1 MQERLKQYEKILER
15 VLIKFGIDIIDEEN
29 ALEVIEAIKE
39 NRLSISMINV
49 YPEILSVKSSK
60 VHNII
65 NEFEKVGL
73 PLSILEKSPIVIEK
87 TNAAR
92 ISKMQGVLEEYKF
105 TNKLVEKYPEILA
118 IGKDSNVKEI
128 IDIFEENGI
137 DKKYFYGAGDVLA
150 YGYGK
155 DIKSIIPM
163 LDKYGFLKNVLKKCP
178 KVFYS
183 NPSEVIEEIIKLY
196 KDPKVGLGL
205 SLLRNNVEIL
215 AETTKVRIQA
225 IINMLNRN
233 GITEKVLVKEPSIV
247 YKNDTKVLETYIMEL
262 KSRRIDKNLILSIA
276 EVLTYS
282 DLEFTRLLNK
292 MDYILAYYMYFGSIL
307 ETNPKLALDSNIK
320 DIREFIEYIEK
331 GKIDKNIFKINPN
344 AILNSSDNILK
355 IINNLKEIKN
365 DMYFVRHPKILELKE
380 PDNILKVYK
389 VITENNI
396 EETVLEDEDLFIY
409 SDLNKLNSII
419 NRLDV
424 NVKNS
429 KDIENVKEIKVDIE
443 EVKEITDEEMI
454 EDDQIENI
462 SEGEMEN
469 MEEIKDY
476 LIEKNIIVD
485 EEDIPSVIY
494 SKGKLENIKEIVKYL
509 EELGLINELKNAM
522 SLLIRPSSNIKENVD
537 IFAENQMSDML
548 ITNISLLSLSSQ
560 TLGRRIRYLKSQN
573 LNITPQI
580 LKLSNGKF
588 EEEFGVEEENILS
601 LLEDQYLA
609 QELIDSVYS
618 EYLNSEESELTEKE
632 EVVFNEI
639 YEEIQELGVLENNIE
654 YVKAGYSFSNEK
666 IKKNLNK
673 IISNISK
680 IQDISNIEDGDKVY
694 IRALSVIGNKILTEE
709 EATEVC
715 LSIIK
720 NIKESESNPKYIKP
734 AISLEIKEEIKDKEK
749 VEDLEVENTEEQKEQ
764 ENSKEELEKNLDIE
778 LKEKDE
784 AVETIET
791 DSELNGND
799 TELDLKEELVK
810 ENSEDK
816 EEIDQIEEDLELEA
830 EVEDENEEDLE
841 NSEEVLNEET
851 IFELDQRTDIID
863 RESINRLINSTKSI
877 KDLAIAKKHEEK
889 DIEEM
894 EENLLN
900 NENEIEEEKEVEI
913 SDEDLKDLGID
924 DEEIARLE
932 EEIRELELKNKDLS
946 NIYGLEKEEMLS
958 DDEENSINNEL
969 EKNDQKENNNDTA
982 ENVSLNTNN
991 LLNNEPKE
999 EVGKIVIDKTV
1010 LNEYNEAIAK
1020 ENTILN
1026 SENSGLANKEVHYVE
1041 KKILNDNEIR
1051 EMKEKLELMSKTFK
1065 NFSKELDEREF
1076 EEEARK
1082 AREEKDKISKI
1093 LQRRQ
1098 EKELLE
1104 LRKKT
1109 EMLEEKRRLEEEARR
1124 VREEK
1129 ARISEMLQKKQEKE
1143 LLELKKKNELLE
1155 EKRRLESERAK
1166 LEEERKKVEENKR
1179 KIEENKRK
1187 AEEEKAIQE
1196 KIRIEAE
1203 RIANEKLAKIKKEQE
1218 IENKI
1223 KEEAQKLIDEELK
1236 KKEAERKAKEEAEKI
1251 AKAKEEEKRRLEE
1264 EARRVR
1270 EEEAKKLEELNKAK
1284 LNESINLT
1292 VTPSNSN
1299 VSNNINN
1306 INNRNSTITKI
1317 AMTPIDDLE
1326 EYEEIEDNIDSYYL
1340 NANNH
1345 QSYNKPK
1352 MDLSNM
1358 HQNIQNFNANQV
1370 QTKQMIQAEFARN
1383 DVMREARNNQG
1394 YDMQNQM
1401 GFGYEN
1407 SEKMYNPNNMSN
1419 SNFNSNIGTDEFNRT
1434 IDAYYNPNQKAFF
1447 SIEDYG
1453 YILNEVDEQELKRMQ
1468 VEMNEIYKREKNNN
1482 YYE

>member
-307 ETNPKLALDSNIK
+307 ETNPKLALDSDIK

-389 VITENNI
+389 AITENNI

-419 NRLDV
+419 NKLDV
-424 NVKNS
+424 NVKNFE
-429 KDIENVKEIKVDIE
+429 DIKGVEEIKTDIE
-443 EVKEITDEEMI
+443 EEKEKTYEEMI

-632 EVVFNEI
+632 EAVFNEI
-639 YEEIQELGVLENNIE
+639 YKEIQELGVLENNIE

-694 IRALSVIGNKILTEE
+694 IKALSVIGNKILTEE

-734 AISLEIKEEIKDKEK
+734 AISLEIKEEDK
-749 VEDLEVENTEEQKEQ
+749 VEDLDVENTEEQQ
-764 ENSKEELEKNLDIE
+764 EK
-778 LKEKDE
+778 
-784 AVETIET
+784 V
-791 DSELNGND
+791 DS
-799 TELDLKEELVK
+799 KEELVK

-816 EEIDQIEEDLELEA
+816 EEIDKIEEELELEV
-830 EVEDENEEDLE
+830 EVEDENEEDFE
-841 NSEEVLNEET
+841 NSEEVLNKET
-851 IFELDQRTDIID
+851 IFKLDQRTDIID
-863 RESINRLINSTKSI
+863 RESINRLINSTESI
-877 KDLAIAKKHEEK
+877 KDLAISKNHEEK
-889 DIEEM
+889 DV
-894 EENLLN
+894 
-900 NENEIEEEKEVEI
+900 EEKEENVLNKENEVEMEGEI

-932 EEIRELELKNKDLS
+932 KEIRELELKNKDLS

-958 DDEENSINNEL
+958 DVEENSINNKL

-991 LLNNEPKE
+991 IVNNEPNE

-1020 ENTILN
+1020 ENPILN
-1026 SENSGLANKEVHYVE
+1026 SENSGLANKDVHYVE

-1179 KIEENKRK
+1179 K

-1236 KKEAERKAKEEAEKI
+1236 KKEAERI
-1251 AKAKEEEKRRLEE
+1251 AK
-1264 EARRVR
+1264 
-1270 EEEAKKLEELNKAK
+1270 EEAKKLEELNKAK

-1299 VSNNINN
+1299 VSNNISN
-1306 INNRNSTITKI
+1306 INNRNSAITKI
-1317 AMTPIDDLE
+1317 AMTPIDDLD

>member
-233 GITEKVLVKEPSIV
+233 GITEKVLVKEPTIV

-307 ETNPKLALDSNIK
+307 ETNPKLALDSDIK

-389 VITENNI
+389 AITENNI

-632 EVVFNEI
+632 EVIFNEI

-749 VEDLEVENTEEQKEQ
+749 VEDLEVENTEEQQEQ
-764 ENSKEELEKNLDIE
+764 
-778 LKEKDE
+778 
-784 AVETIET
+784 V
-791 DSELNGND
+791 DS
-799 TELDLKEELVK
+799 KEELVK
-810 ENSEDK
+810 EKDK
-816 EEIDQIEEDLELEA
+816 KEKIDQIEEELELEV
-830 EVEDENEEDLE
+830 EVEDENEEDFE
-841 NSEEVLNEET
+841 NSEEVLNKET

-863 RESINRLINSTKSI
+863 RESINKLINSTESI
-877 KDLAIAKKHEEK
+877 KDLAIAKNNEEK
-889 DIEEM
+889 DV
-894 EENLLN
+894 EENVLN
-900 NENEIEEEKEVEI
+900 NENENEVEMEVEI

-958 DDEENSINNEL
+958 EAEENSVNNEL
-969 EKNDQKENNNDTA
+969 EKNVQEENVNEIA
-982 ENVSLNTNN
+982 ENVSLNSNN
-991 LLNNEPKE
+991 ILNNEPNE
-999 EVGKIVIDKTV
+999 EVGKIVIDKSV
-1010 LNEYNEAIAK
+1010 LNEYNEFIAK
-1020 ENTILN
+1020 EHNILN
-1026 SENSGLANKEVHYVE
+1026 SENSGLVNKEVHYVE

-1264 EARRVR
+1264 AERIAK

-1299 VSNNINN
+1299 VSNNISN

-1317 AMTPIDDLE
+1317 AMTPIDDLD

-1407 SEKMYNPNNMSN
+1407 SEKMYNQNNMSN

>member
-87 TNAAR
+87 TNSAR

-137 DKKYFYGAGDVLA
+137 DKKYFYGAGDVFA

-262 KSRRIDKNLILSIA
+262 KSRRIDKNSILSIA

-307 ETNPKLALDSNIK
+307 ETNPKLALDSDIK

-389 VITENNI
+389 AITENNI

-419 NRLDV
+419 NKLDV
-424 NVKNS
+424 NVKNFE
-429 KDIENVKEIKVDIE
+429 DIKGVEEIKTDIE
-443 EVKEITDEEMI
+443 EEKEKTYEEMI

-632 EVVFNEI
+632 EAVFNEI
-639 YEEIQELGVLENNIE
+639 YKEIQKLGVLENNIE

-694 IRALSVIGNKILTEE
+694 IKALSVIGNKILTEE

-734 AISLEIKEEIKDKEK
+734 AISLEIKEEDK
-749 VEDLEVENTEEQKEQ
+749 VEDLDVENTEEQQEQ
-764 ENSKEELEKNLDIE
+764 
-778 LKEKDE
+778 
-784 AVETIET
+784 V
-791 DSELNGND
+791 DS
-799 TELDLKEELVK
+799 KEELVK

-816 EEIDQIEEDLELEA
+816 EEIDKIEEELELEV
-830 EVEDENEEDLE
+830 EVEDENEEDFE
-841 NSEEVLNEET
+841 NSEEVLNKET
-851 IFELDQRTDIID
+851 IFKLDQRTDIID
-863 RESINRLINSTKSI
+863 RESINRLINSTESI
-877 KDLAIAKKHEEK
+877 KDLAISKNHEEK
-889 DIEEM
+889 DVEEK
-894 EENLLN
+894 EENVLN
-900 NENEIEEEKEVEI
+900 KENEVEMEVEI

-932 EEIRELELKNKDLS
+932 KEIRELELKNKDLS

-958 DDEENSINNEL
+958 DVEENSINNKL

-991 LLNNEPKE
+991 IVNNEPNE

-1020 ENTILN
+1020 ENPILN
-1026 SENSGLANKEVHYVE
+1026 SKNSGLANKEVHYVE
-1041 KKILNDNEIR
+1041 KKVLNDNEIR

-1179 KIEENKRK
+1179 K

-1236 KKEAERKAKEEAEKI
+1236 KKEAERISK
-1251 AKAKEEEKRRLEE
+1251 
-1264 EARRVR
+1264 
-1270 EEEAKKLEELNKAK
+1270 EEAKKLEELNKAK

-1299 VSNNINN
+1299 VSNNISN
-1306 INNRNSTITKI
+1306 INNRNSAITKI
-1317 AMTPIDDLE
+1317 AMTPIDDLD

>member
-307 ETNPKLALDSNIK
+307 ETNPKLALDSDIK

-389 VITENNI
+389 AITENNI

-419 NRLDV
+419 NKLDV
-424 NVKNS
+424 NVKNFE
-429 KDIENVKEIKVDIE
+429 DIKGVEEIKTDIE
-443 EVKEITDEEMI
+443 EEKEKTYEEMI

-632 EVVFNEI
+632 EAVFNEI
-639 YEEIQELGVLENNIE
+639 YKEIQELGVLENNIE

-694 IRALSVIGNKILTEE
+694 IKALSVIGNKILTEE

-734 AISLEIKEEIKDKEK
+734 AISLEIKEEDK
-749 VEDLEVENTEEQKEQ
+749 VEDLDVENTEEQQEQ
-764 ENSKEELEKNLDIE
+764 
-778 LKEKDE
+778 
-784 AVETIET
+784 V
-791 DSELNGND
+791 DS
-799 TELDLKEELVK
+799 KEELVK

-816 EEIDQIEEDLELEA
+816 EEIDQIEEELELEV
-830 EVEDENEEDLE
+830 EVEDENEEDFE
-841 NSEEVLNEET
+841 NSEEVLNKET
-851 IFELDQRTDIID
+851 IFKLDQRTDIID
-863 RESINRLINSTKSI
+863 RESINRLINSTESI
-877 KDLAIAKKHEEK
+877 KDLAISKNHEEK
-889 DIEEM
+889 DVEEK
-894 EENLLN
+894 EENVLN
-900 NENEIEEEKEVEI
+900 KENEVEMEVEI

-932 EEIRELELKNKDLS
+932 KEIRELELKNKDLS

-958 DDEENSINNEL
+958 DVEENSINNKL

-991 LLNNEPKE
+991 IVNNEPNE

-1020 ENTILN
+1020 ENPILN
-1026 SENSGLANKEVHYVE
+1026 SENSGLANKDVHYVE

-1179 KIEENKRK
+1179 K

-1236 KKEAERKAKEEAEKI
+1236 KKEAERI
-1251 AKAKEEEKRRLEE
+1251 AKK
-1264 EARRVR
+1264 
-1270 EEEAKKLEELNKAK
+1270 EAKKLEELNKAK

-1299 VSNNINN
+1299 VSNNISN
-1306 INNRNSTITKI
+1306 INNRNSAITKI
-1317 AMTPIDDLE
+1317 AMTPIDDLD

>member
-307 ETNPKLALDSNIK
+307 ETNPKLALDSDIK

-389 VITENNI
+389 AITENNI

-419 NRLDV
+419 NKLDV
-424 NVKNS
+424 NVKNFE
-429 KDIENVKEIKVDIE
+429 DIKGVEEIKTDIE
-443 EVKEITDEEMI
+443 EEKEKTYEEMI

-632 EVVFNEI
+632 EAVFNEI
-639 YEEIQELGVLENNIE
+639 YKEIQELGVLENNIE

-694 IRALSVIGNKILTEE
+694 IKALSVIGNKILTEE

-734 AISLEIKEEIKDKEK
+734 AISLEVKEEDK
-749 VEDLEVENTEEQKEQ
+749 VEDLDVENTEEQQEQ
-764 ENSKEELEKNLDIE
+764 
-778 LKEKDE
+778 
-784 AVETIET
+784 V
-791 DSELNGND
+791 DS
-799 TELDLKEELVK
+799 KEELVK

-816 EEIDQIEEDLELEA
+816 KEIDKIEEELELEV
-830 EVEDENEEDLE
+830 EVEDENEEDFE
-841 NSEEVLNEET
+841 NSEEVLNKET
-851 IFELDQRTDIID
+851 IFKLDQRTDIID
-863 RESINRLINSTKSI
+863 RESINRLINSTESI
-877 KDLAIAKKHEEK
+877 KDLAISKNHEEK
-889 DIEEM
+889 DV
-894 EENLLN
+894 
-900 NENEIEEEKEVEI
+900 EEKEENVLNKENEVEMEGEI

-932 EEIRELELKNKDLS
+932 KEIRELELKNKDLS

-958 DDEENSINNEL
+958 DVEENSINNKL

-991 LLNNEPKE
+991 IVNNEPNE

-1020 ENTILN
+1020 ENPILN
-1026 SENSGLANKEVHYVE
+1026 SKNSGLANKEVHYVE
-1041 KKILNDNEIR
+1041 KKVLNDNEIR

-1129 ARISEMLQKKQEKE
+1129 VRISEMLQKKQEKE

-1166 LEEERKKVEENKR
+1166 LEEERKKV
-1179 KIEENKRK
+1179 EENKRK

-1236 KKEAERKAKEEAEKI
+1236 KKEAERI
-1251 AKAKEEEKRRLEE
+1251 AK
-1264 EARRVR
+1264 

-1292 VTPSNSN
+1292 VTQSNSN
-1299 VSNNINN
+1299 VSNNISN
-1306 INNRNSTITKI
+1306 INNRNSAITKI
-1317 AMTPIDDLE
+1317 AMTPIDDLD

>member
-307 ETNPKLALDSNIK
+307 ETNPKLALDSDIK

-389 VITENNI
+389 AITENNI

-419 NRLDV
+419 NKLDV
-424 NVKNS
+424 NVKNFE
-429 KDIENVKEIKVDIE
+429 DIKGVEEIKTDIE
-443 EVKEITDEEMI
+443 EEKEKTYEEMI

-632 EVVFNEI
+632 EAVFNEI
-639 YEEIQELGVLENNIE
+639 YKEIQELGVLENNIE

-694 IRALSVIGNKILTEE
+694 IKALSVIGNKILTEE

-734 AISLEIKEEIKDKEK
+734 AISLEIKEEDK
-749 VEDLEVENTEEQKEQ
+749 VEDLDVENTEEQQEQ
-764 ENSKEELEKNLDIE
+764 
-778 LKEKDE
+778 
-784 AVETIET
+784 V
-791 DSELNGND
+791 DS
-799 TELDLKEELVK
+799 KEELVK

-816 EEIDQIEEDLELEA
+816 EEIDKIEEELELEV
-830 EVEDENEEDLE
+830 EVEDENEEDFE
-841 NSEEVLNEET
+841 NSEEVLNKET
-851 IFELDQRTDIID
+851 IFKLDQRTDIID
-863 RESINRLINSTKSI
+863 RESINRLINSTESI
-877 KDLAIAKKHEEK
+877 KDLAISKNHEEK
-889 DIEEM
+889 DV
-894 EENLLN
+894 
-900 NENEIEEEKEVEI
+900 EEKEENVLNKENEVEMEGEI

-932 EEIRELELKNKDLS
+932 KEIRELELKNKDLS

-958 DDEENSINNEL
+958 DVEENSINNKL

-991 LLNNEPKE
+991 IVNNEPNE

-1020 ENTILN
+1020 ENPILN
-1026 SENSGLANKEVHYVE
+1026 SKNSGLANKEVHYVE
-1041 KKILNDNEIR
+1041 KKVLNDNEIR

-1179 KIEENKRK
+1179 K

-1236 KKEAERKAKEEAEKI
+1236 KKEAERI
-1251 AKAKEEEKRRLEE
+1251 AK
-1264 EARRVR
+1264 

-1292 VTPSNSN
+1292 VTQSNSN
-1299 VSNNINN
+1299 VSNNISN
-1306 INNRNSTITKI
+1306 INNRNSAITKI
-1317 AMTPIDDLE
+1317 AMTPIDDLD

>member
-307 ETNPKLALDSNIK
+307 ETNPKLALDSDIK

-389 VITENNI
+389 VIIENNI

-632 EVVFNEI
+632 EVVFNKI

-749 VEDLEVENTEEQKEQ
+749 VEDLELENTEEQQEQ
-764 ENSKEELEKNLDIE
+764 
-778 LKEKDE
+778 
-784 AVETIET
+784 V
-791 DSELNGND
+791 DS
-799 TELDLKEELVK
+799 KEELVK

-816 EEIDQIEEDLELEA
+816 EEIDQIEEELELEV
-830 EVEDENEEDLE
+830 EVEDENEEDFE

-863 RESINRLINSTKSI
+863 RESINKLINSTESI
-877 KDLAIAKKHEEK
+877 KDLAIAKNQEEK
-889 DIEEM
+889 GVEEK
-894 EENLLN
+894 EENVLN
-900 NENEIEEEKEVEI
+900 NENEVEMEVEI

-958 DDEENSINNEL
+958 DIEENSINNEL

-991 LLNNEPKE
+991 IVNNEPKE
-999 EVGKIVIDKTV
+999 EVGKIVIDKSV

-1026 SENSGLANKEVHYVE
+1026 SENSGLVNKEVHYVE

-1264 EARRVR
+1264 AERIAK

-1299 VSNNINN
+1299 VSNNISN
-1306 INNRNSTITKI
+1306 INNRNSAITKI
-1317 AMTPIDDLE
+1317 AMTPIDDLD

-1407 SEKMYNPNNMSN
+1407 SEKMYNQNNMSN

>member
-307 ETNPKLALDSNIK
+307 ETNPKLALDSDIK

-389 VITENNI
+389 AITENNI

-419 NRLDV
+419 NKLDV
-424 NVKNS
+424 NVKNFE
-429 KDIENVKEIKVDIE
+429 DIKGVEEIKTDIE
-443 EVKEITDEEMI
+443 EEKEKTYEEMI

-632 EVVFNEI
+632 EAVFNEI
-639 YEEIQELGVLENNIE
+639 YKEIQELGVLENNIE

-694 IRALSVIGNKILTEE
+694 IKALSVIGNKILTEE

-734 AISLEIKEEIKDKEK
+734 AISLEIKEEDK
-749 VEDLEVENTEEQKEQ
+749 VEDLDVENTEEQQEQ
-764 ENSKEELEKNLDIE
+764 
-778 LKEKDE
+778 
-784 AVETIET
+784 V
-791 DSELNGND
+791 DS
-799 TELDLKEELVK
+799 KEELVK

-816 EEIDQIEEDLELEA
+816 EEIDKIEEELELEV
-830 EVEDENEEDLE
+830 EVEDENEEDFE
-841 NSEEVLNEET
+841 NSEEVLNKET
-851 IFELDQRTDIID
+851 IFKLDQRTDIID
-863 RESINRLINSTKSI
+863 RESINRLINSTESI
-877 KDLAIAKKHEEK
+877 KDLAISKNHEEK
-889 DIEEM
+889 DVEEK
-894 EENLLN
+894 EENVLN
-900 NENEIEEEKEVEI
+900 KENEVEMEVEI

-932 EEIRELELKNKDLS
+932 KEIRELELKNKDLS

-958 DDEENSINNEL
+958 DVEENSINNKL

-991 LLNNEPKE
+991 IVNNEPNE

-1020 ENTILN
+1020 ENPILN
-1026 SENSGLANKEVHYVE
+1026 SKNSGLANKEVHYVE
-1041 KKILNDNEIR
+1041 KKVLNDNEIR

-1179 KIEENKRK
+1179 K

-1236 KKEAERKAKEEAEKI
+1236 KKEAERI
-1251 AKAKEEEKRRLEE
+1251 AK
-1264 EARRVR
+1264 

-1292 VTPSNSN
+1292 VTQSNSN
-1299 VSNNINN
+1299 VSNNISN
-1306 INNRNSTITKI
+1306 INNRNSAITKI
-1317 AMTPIDDLE
+1317 AMTPIDDLD

>member
-262 KSRRIDKNLILSIA
+262 KSRRIDKNSILSIA

-307 ETNPKLALDSNIK
+307 ETNPKLALDSDIK

-389 VITENNI
+389 AITENNI

-419 NRLDV
+419 NKLDV
-424 NVKNS
+424 NVKNFE
-429 KDIENVKEIKVDIE
+429 DIKGVEEIKTDIE
-443 EVKEITDEEMI
+443 EEKEKTYEEMI

-632 EVVFNEI
+632 EAVFNEI
-639 YEEIQELGVLENNIE
+639 YKEIQELGVLENNIE

-694 IRALSVIGNKILTEE
+694 IKALSVIGNKILTEE

-734 AISLEIKEEIKDKEK
+734 AISLEIKEEDK
-749 VEDLEVENTEEQKEQ
+749 VEDLDVENTEEQQEQ
-764 ENSKEELEKNLDIE
+764 
-778 LKEKDE
+778 
-784 AVETIET
+784 V
-791 DSELNGND
+791 DS
-799 TELDLKEELVK
+799 KEELVK

-816 EEIDQIEEDLELEA
+816 EEIDKIEEELELEV
-830 EVEDENEEDLE
+830 EVEDENEEDFE
-841 NSEEVLNEET
+841 NSEEVLNKET
-851 IFELDQRTDIID
+851 IFKLDQRTDIID
-863 RESINRLINSTKSI
+863 RESINRLINSTESI
-877 KDLAIAKKHEEK
+877 KDLAISKNHEEK
-889 DIEEM
+889 DVEEK
-894 EENLLN
+894 EENVLN
-900 NENEIEEEKEVEI
+900 KENEVEMEVEI

-932 EEIRELELKNKDLS
+932 KEIRELELKNKDLS

-958 DDEENSINNEL
+958 DVEENSINNKL

-991 LLNNEPKE
+991 IVNNEPNE

-1020 ENTILN
+1020 ENPILN
-1026 SENSGLANKEVHYVE
+1026 SKNSGLANKEVHYVE
-1041 KKILNDNEIR
+1041 KKVLNDNEIR

-1179 KIEENKRK
+1179 K

-1236 KKEAERKAKEEAEKI
+1236 KKEAERI
-1251 AKAKEEEKRRLEE
+1251 AKEEEP
-1264 EARRVR
+1264 
-1270 EEEAKKLEELNKAK
+1270 KKLEELNKAK

-1299 VSNNINN
+1299 VSNNISN
-1306 INNRNSTITKI
+1306 INNRNSAITKI
-1317 AMTPIDDLE
+1317 AMTPIDDLD

>member
-262 KSRRIDKNLILSIA
+262 KSRRIDKNSILSIA

-307 ETNPKLALDSNIK
+307 ETNPKLALDSDIK

-389 VITENNI
+389 AITENNI

-419 NRLDV
+419 NKLDV
-424 NVKNS
+424 NVKNFE
-429 KDIENVKEIKVDIE
+429 DIKGVEEIKTDIE
-443 EVKEITDEEMI
+443 EEKEKTYEEMI

-632 EVVFNEI
+632 EAVFNEI
-639 YEEIQELGVLENNIE
+639 YKEIQELGVLENNIE

-694 IRALSVIGNKILTEE
+694 IKALSVIGNKILTEE

-734 AISLEIKEEIKDKEK
+734 AISLEIKEEDK
-749 VEDLEVENTEEQKEQ
+749 VEDLDVENTEEQQEQ
-764 ENSKEELEKNLDIE
+764 
-778 LKEKDE
+778 
-784 AVETIET
+784 V
-791 DSELNGND
+791 DS
-799 TELDLKEELVK
+799 KEELVK

-816 EEIDQIEEDLELEA
+816 EEIDKIEEELELEV
-830 EVEDENEEDLE
+830 EVEDENEEDFE
-841 NSEEVLNEET
+841 NSEEVLNKET
-851 IFELDQRTDIID
+851 IFKLDQRTDIID
-863 RESINRLINSTKSI
+863 RESINRLINSTESI
-877 KDLAIAKKHEEK
+877 KDLAISKNHEEK
-889 DIEEM
+889 DVEEK
-894 EENLLN
+894 EENVLN
-900 NENEIEEEKEVEI
+900 KENEVEI

-932 EEIRELELKNKDLS
+932 KEIRELELKNKDLS

-958 DDEENSINNEL
+958 DVEENSINNKL

-991 LLNNEPKE
+991 IVNNEPNE

-1020 ENTILN
+1020 ENPILN
-1026 SENSGLANKEVHYVE
+1026 SKNSGLANKEVHYVE
-1041 KKILNDNEIR
+1041 KKVLNDNEIR

-1179 KIEENKRK
+1179 K

-1236 KKEAERKAKEEAEKI
+1236 KKEAERISK
-1251 AKAKEEEKRRLEE
+1251 
-1264 EARRVR
+1264 
-1270 EEEAKKLEELNKAK
+1270 EEAKKLEELNKAK

-1299 VSNNINN
+1299 VSNNISN
-1306 INNRNSTITKI
+1306 INNRNSAITKI
-1317 AMTPIDDLE
+1317 AMTPIDDLD

>member
-15 VLIKFGIDIIDEEN
+15 VLIKFSIDIIDEEN

-344 AILNSSDNILK
+344 AILNSSDNILN
-355 IINNLKEIKN
+355 IIKNLKEIKN

-389 VITENNI
+389 VIIENNI

-749 VEDLEVENTEEQKEQ
+749 VEDLEVENTEKQKEQ

-778 LKEKDE
+778 LKE
-784 AVETIET
+784 
-791 DSELNGND
+791 
-799 TELDLKEELVK
+799 ELVT
-810 ENSEDK
+810 ENSEESK
-816 EEIDQIEEDLELEA
+816 EIEEINQIEEDLELEA

-841 NSEEVLNEET
+841 NSEET

-877 KDLAIAKKHEEK
+877 KDLAIAKNHEE
-889 DIEEM
+889 DIEKK
-894 EENLLN
+894 EENVLN
-900 NENEIEEEKEVEI
+900 NENEVEMEVEI

-958 DDEENSINNEL
+958 DIEENSINNEL
-969 EKNDQKENNNDTA
+969 EKNDQKENNNDIS

-991 LLNNEPKE
+991 IVNNEPKE
-999 EVGKIVIDKTV
+999 EVGKIVIDKSV

-1020 ENTILN
+1020 ENPILN

-1179 KIEENKRK
+1179 K

-1264 EARRVR
+1264 AERIAK

-1383 DVMREARNNQG
+1383 DIMREARNNQG

-1401 GFGYEN
+1401 GFEYEN
-1407 SEKMYNPNNMSN
+1407 TEKMYNPNNMSN

>member
-307 ETNPKLALDSNIK
+307 ETNPKLALDSDIK

-344 AILNSSDNILK
+344 AILNSTDNILK

-389 VITENNI
+389 AITENNI

-632 EVVFNEI
+632 EVIFNEI

-734 AISLEIKEEIKDKEK
+734 AISLEIKEEIQDKDK
-749 VEDLEVENTEEQKEQ
+749 VEDLDVENTEEQQEQ
-764 ENSKEELEKNLDIE
+764 
-778 LKEKDE
+778 
-784 AVETIET
+784 V
-791 DSELNGND
+791 DS
-799 TELDLKEELVK
+799 KEELVK
-810 ENSEDK
+810 EKDK
-816 EEIDQIEEDLELEA
+816 KEKIDQIEEELELEV
-830 EVEDENEEDLE
+830 EVEDENEEDFE
-841 NSEEVLNEET
+841 NSEEVLNKET

-863 RESINRLINSTKSI
+863 RESINKLINSTESI
-877 KDLAIAKKHEEK
+877 KDLAIAKNNEEK
-889 DIEEM
+889 DV
-894 EENLLN
+894 EENVLN
-900 NENEIEEEKEVEI
+900 NENENENEVEMEVEI

-958 DDEENSINNEL
+958 DIEENSINNEL

-991 LLNNEPKE
+991 IVNNEPKE

-1020 ENTILN
+1020 ENPILN
-1026 SENSGLANKEVHYVE
+1026 SENSGLVNKEVHYVE

-1236 KKEAERKAKEEAEKI
+1236 KKEAEKI

-1264 EARRVR
+1264 AERIAK
-1270 EEEAKKLEELNKAK
+1270 EEKAKKLEELNKAK

-1299 VSNNINN
+1299 VSNNISN
-1306 INNRNSTITKI
+1306 INNRNSAITKI
-1317 AMTPIDDLE
+1317 AMTPIDDLD

-1407 SEKMYNPNNMSN
+1407 SEKMYNQNNMSN

>member
-307 ETNPKLALDSNIK
+307 ETNPKLALDSDIK

-389 VITENNI
+389 AITENNI

-419 NRLDV
+419 NKLDV
-424 NVKNS
+424 NVKNFE
-429 KDIENVKEIKVDIE
+429 DIKGVEEIKTDIE
-443 EVKEITDEEMI
+443 EEKEKTYEEMI

-632 EVVFNEI
+632 EAVFNEI
-639 YEEIQELGVLENNIE
+639 YKEIQELGVLENNIE

-694 IRALSVIGNKILTEE
+694 IKALSVIGNKILTEE

-734 AISLEIKEEIKDKEK
+734 AISLEIKEEDK
-749 VEDLEVENTEEQKEQ
+749 VEDLDVENTEEQQEQ
-764 ENSKEELEKNLDIE
+764 
-778 LKEKDE
+778 
-784 AVETIET
+784 V
-791 DSELNGND
+791 DS
-799 TELDLKEELVK
+799 KEELVK

-816 EEIDQIEEDLELEA
+816 KEIDKIEEELELEV
-830 EVEDENEEDLE
+830 EVEDENEEDFE
-841 NSEEVLNEET
+841 NSEEVLNKET
-851 IFELDQRTDIID
+851 IFKLDQRTDIID
-863 RESINRLINSTKSI
+863 RESINRLINSTESI
-877 KDLAIAKKHEEK
+877 KDLAISKNHEEK
-889 DIEEM
+889 DV
-894 EENLLN
+894 
-900 NENEIEEEKEVEI
+900 EEKEENVLNKENEVEMEGEI

-932 EEIRELELKNKDLS
+932 KEIRELELKNKDLS

-958 DDEENSINNEL
+958 DVEENSINNKL

-991 LLNNEPKE
+991 IVNNEPNE

-1020 ENTILN
+1020 ENPILN
-1026 SENSGLANKEVHYVE
+1026 SKNSGLANKEVHYVE
-1041 KKILNDNEIR
+1041 KKVLNDNEIR

-1179 KIEENKRK
+1179 K

-1236 KKEAERKAKEEAEKI
+1236 KKEAERI
-1251 AKAKEEEKRRLEE
+1251 AK
-1264 EARRVR
+1264 

-1292 VTPSNSN
+1292 VTQSNSN
-1299 VSNNINN
+1299 VSNNISN
-1306 INNRNSTITKI
+1306 INNRNSAITKI
-1317 AMTPIDDLE
+1317 AMTPIDDLD

>member
-262 KSRRIDKNLILSIA
+262 KSRRIDKNSILSIA

-307 ETNPKLALDSNIK
+307 ETNPKLALDSDIK

-389 VITENNI
+389 AITENNI

-419 NRLDV
+419 NKLDV
-424 NVKNS
+424 NVKNFE
-429 KDIENVKEIKVDIE
+429 DIKGVEEIKTDIE
-443 EVKEITDEEMI
+443 EEKEKTYEEMI

-632 EVVFNEI
+632 EAVFNEI
-639 YEEIQELGVLENNIE
+639 YKEIQELGVLENNIE

-694 IRALSVIGNKILTEE
+694 IKALSVIGNKILTEE

-734 AISLEIKEEIKDKEK
+734 AISLEIKEEDK
-749 VEDLEVENTEEQKEQ
+749 VEDLDVENTEEQQEQ
-764 ENSKEELEKNLDIE
+764 
-778 LKEKDE
+778 
-784 AVETIET
+784 V
-791 DSELNGND
+791 DS
-799 TELDLKEELVK
+799 KEELVK

-816 EEIDQIEEDLELEA
+816 EEIDKIEEELELEV
-830 EVEDENEEDLE
+830 EVEDENEEDFE
-841 NSEEVLNEET
+841 NSEEVLNKET
-851 IFELDQRTDIID
+851 IFKLDQRTDIID
-863 RESINRLINSTKSI
+863 RESINRLINSTESI
-877 KDLAIAKKHEEK
+877 KDLAISKNHEEK
-889 DIEEM
+889 DVEEK
-894 EENLLN
+894 EENVLN
-900 NENEIEEEKEVEI
+900 KENEVEMEVEI

-932 EEIRELELKNKDLS
+932 KEIRELELKNKDLS

-958 DDEENSINNEL
+958 DVEENSINNKL

-991 LLNNEPKE
+991 IVNNEPNE

-1020 ENTILN
+1020 ENPILN
-1026 SENSGLANKEVHYVE
+1026 SKNSGLANKEVHYVE
-1041 KKILNDNEIR
+1041 KKVLNDNEIR

-1179 KIEENKRK
+1179 K

-1236 KKEAERKAKEEAEKI
+1236 KKEAERI
-1251 AKAKEEEKRRLEE
+1251 AK
-1264 EARRVR
+1264 

-1299 VSNNINN
+1299 VSNNISN
-1306 INNRNSTITKI
+1306 INNRNSAITKI
-1317 AMTPIDDLE
+1317 AMTPIDDLD

>member
-307 ETNPKLALDSNIK
+307 ETNPKLALYSDIK

-389 VITENNI
+389 AITENNI

-443 EVKEITDEEMI
+443 EVKGITDEEMI

-734 AISLEIKEEIKDKEK
+734 AISLEIKDKEK

-764 ENSKEELEKNLDIE
+764 E
-778 LKEKDE
+778 
-784 AVETIET
+784 
-791 DSELNGND
+791 DS
-799 TELDLKEELVK
+799 KEELVK
-810 ENSEDK
+810 EKDK
-816 EEIDQIEEDLELEA
+816 KEKIDQIEEELELEV
-830 EVEDENEEDLE
+830 EVEDENEEDFE
-841 NSEEVLNEET
+841 NSEEVLNKET

-863 RESINRLINSTKSI
+863 RESINKLINSTESI
-877 KDLAIAKKHEEK
+877 KDLAIAKNNEEK
-889 DIEEM
+889 DV
-894 EENLLN
+894 EENVLN
-900 NENEIEEEKEVEI
+900 NENENEVEMEVEI

-958 DDEENSINNEL
+958 EAEENSVNNEL
-969 EKNDQKENNNDTA
+969 EKNVQEENVNEIA
-982 ENVSLNTNN
+982 ENVSLNSNN
-991 LLNNEPKE
+991 ILNNEPNE
-999 EVGKIVIDKTV
+999 EVGKIVIDKSV
-1010 LNEYNEAIAK
+1010 LNEYNESIAK
-1020 ENTILN
+1020 EHNILN
-1026 SENSGLANKEVHYVE
+1026 SENSGLVNKEVHYVE

-1236 KKEAERKAKEEAEKI
+1236 KKEAERI
-1251 AKAKEEEKRRLEE
+1251 AK
-1264 EARRVR
+1264 

-1292 VTPSNSN
+1292 VTQSNSN

-1306 INNRNSTITKI
+1306 INNRNSAITKI
-1317 AMTPIDDLE
+1317 AMTPIDDLD

-1407 SEKMYNPNNMSN
+1407 SEKMYNQNNMSN

>member
-163 LDKYGFLKNVLKKCP
+163 LDKYGFLKNVLKKSP

-183 NPSEVIEEIIKLY
+183 NTSEVIEEIIKLY

-307 ETNPKLALDSNIK
+307 ETNPKLALDSDIK

-632 EVVFNEI
+632 EVIFNEI

-764 ENSKEELEKNLDIE
+764 ENSKEELV
-778 LKEKDE
+778 KEKDK
-784 AVETIET
+784 
-791 DSELNGND
+791 
-799 TELDLKEELVK
+799 KEK
-810 ENSEDK
+810 
-816 EEIDQIEEDLELEA
+816 IDQIEEELELEV
-830 EVEDENEEDLE
+830 EVEDENEEDFE
-841 NSEEVLNEET
+841 NSEEVLNKET

-863 RESINRLINSTKSI
+863 RESINKLINSTESI
-877 KDLAIAKKHEEK
+877 KDLAIAKNNEEK
-889 DIEEM
+889 DV

-958 DDEENSINNEL
+958 DIEENSINNEL
-969 EKNDQKENNNDTA
+969 EKNDQKENNNDTV

-1020 ENTILN
+1020 ENPILN

-1041 KKILNDNEIR
+1041 KKVLNDNEIR

-1124 VREEK
+1124 AREEK

-1264 EARRVR
+1264 AERIAK

-1299 VSNNINN
+1299 VSNNISN
-1306 INNRNSTITKI
+1306 INNRNSAITKI
-1317 AMTPIDDLE
+1317 AMTPIDDLD

>member
-262 KSRRIDKNLILSIA
+262 KSRRIDKNSILSIA

-307 ETNPKLALDSNIK
+307 ETNPKLALDSDIK

-389 VITENNI
+389 AITENNI

-419 NRLDV
+419 NKLDV
-424 NVKNS
+424 NVKNFE
-429 KDIENVKEIKVDIE
+429 DIKGVEEIKTDIE
-443 EVKEITDEEMI
+443 EEKEKTYEEMI

-632 EVVFNEI
+632 ETVFNEI
-639 YEEIQELGVLENNIE
+639 YKEIQELGVLENNIE

-694 IRALSVIGNKILTEE
+694 IKALSVIGNKILTEE

-734 AISLEIKEEIKDKEK
+734 AISLEIKEEDK
-749 VEDLEVENTEEQKEQ
+749 VEDLDVENTEEQQEQ
-764 ENSKEELEKNLDIE
+764 
-778 LKEKDE
+778 
-784 AVETIET
+784 V
-791 DSELNGND
+791 DS
-799 TELDLKEELVK
+799 KEELVK

-816 EEIDQIEEDLELEA
+816 EEIDKIEEELELEV
-830 EVEDENEEDLE
+830 EVEDENEEDFE
-841 NSEEVLNEET
+841 NSEEVLNKET
-851 IFELDQRTDIID
+851 IFKLDQRTDIID
-863 RESINRLINSTKSI
+863 RESINRLINSTESI
-877 KDLAIAKKHEEK
+877 KDLAISKNHEEK
-889 DIEEM
+889 DVEEK
-894 EENLLN
+894 EENVLN
-900 NENEIEEEKEVEI
+900 KENEVEMEVEI

-932 EEIRELELKNKDLS
+932 KEIRELELKNKDLS

-958 DDEENSINNEL
+958 DVEENSINNKL

-991 LLNNEPKE
+991 IVNNEPNE

-1020 ENTILN
+1020 ENPILN
-1026 SENSGLANKEVHYVE
+1026 SKNSGLANKEVHYVE
-1041 KKILNDNEIR
+1041 KKVLNDNEIR

-1179 KIEENKRK
+1179 K

-1236 KKEAERKAKEEAEKI
+1236 KKEAERISK
-1251 AKAKEEEKRRLEE
+1251 
-1264 EARRVR
+1264 
-1270 EEEAKKLEELNKAK
+1270 EEAKKLEELNKAK

-1299 VSNNINN
+1299 VSNNISN
-1306 INNRNSTITKI
+1306 INNRNSAITKI
-1317 AMTPIDDLE
+1317 AMTPIDDLD

>member
-307 ETNPKLALDSNIK
+307 ETNPKLALDSDIK

-344 AILNSSDNILK
+344 AILNSSDNILN

-389 VITENNI
+389 AITENNI

-429 KDIENVKEIKVDIE
+429 KDIENVKEIKGDIE
-443 EVKEITDEEMI
+443 EVKGITDEEMI

-632 EVVFNEI
+632 ETVFNEI

-764 ENSKEELEKNLDIE
+764 VDSKEELEENSDIE
-778 LKEKDE
+778 
-784 AVETIET
+784 
-791 DSELNGND
+791 
-799 TELDLKEELVK
+799 LKEELVK

-816 EEIDQIEEDLELEA
+816 EEIDQIEEELELEV
-830 EVEDENEEDLE
+830 EVEDENEEDFE

-863 RESINRLINSTKSI
+863 RESINKLINSTKSI
-877 KDLAIAKKHEEK
+877 KDLAIAKNQEEK
-889 DIEEM
+889 GVEEK
-894 EENLLN
+894 EENVLN
-900 NENEIEEEKEVEI
+900 NENEVEMEVEI

-958 DDEENSINNEL
+958 DVEENSINNEL
-969 EKNDQKENNNDTA
+969 EKNDQKENNNDTV

-1020 ENTILN
+1020 ENPILN

-1264 EARRVR
+1264 AERIAK

-1299 VSNNINN
+1299 VSNNISN
-1306 INNRNSTITKI
+1306 INNRNSAITKI
-1317 AMTPIDDLE
+1317 AMTPIDDLD

-1407 SEKMYNPNNMSN
+1407 SEKMYNQNNMSN

>member
-262 KSRRIDKNLILSIA
+262 KSRRIDKNSILSIA

-307 ETNPKLALDSNIK
+307 ETNPKLALDSDIK

-389 VITENNI
+389 AITENNI

-419 NRLDV
+419 NKLDV
-424 NVKNS
+424 NVKNFE
-429 KDIENVKEIKVDIE
+429 DIKGVEEIKTDIE
-443 EVKEITDEEMI
+443 EEKEKTYEEMI

-632 EVVFNEI
+632 EAVFNEI
-639 YEEIQELGVLENNIE
+639 YKEIQELGVLENNIE

-694 IRALSVIGNKILTEE
+694 IKALSVIGNKILTEE

-734 AISLEIKEEIKDKEK
+734 AISLEIKEEDK
-749 VEDLEVENTEEQKEQ
+749 VEDLDVENTEEQQEQ
-764 ENSKEELEKNLDIE
+764 
-778 LKEKDE
+778 
-784 AVETIET
+784 V
-791 DSELNGND
+791 DS
-799 TELDLKEELVK
+799 KEELVK

-816 EEIDQIEEDLELEA
+816 EEIDKIEEELELEV
-830 EVEDENEEDLE
+830 EVEDENEEDFE
-841 NSEEVLNEET
+841 NSEEVLNKET
-851 IFELDQRTDIID
+851 IFKLDQRTDIID
-863 RESINRLINSTKSI
+863 RESINRLINSTESI
-877 KDLAIAKKHEEK
+877 KDLAISKNHEEK
-889 DIEEM
+889 DVEEK
-894 EENLLN
+894 EENVLN
-900 NENEIEEEKEVEI
+900 KENEVEMEVEI

-932 EEIRELELKNKDLS
+932 KEIRELELKNKDLS

-958 DDEENSINNEL
+958 DVEENSINNKL

-991 LLNNEPKE
+991 IVNNEPNE

-1020 ENTILN
+1020 ENPILN
-1026 SENSGLANKEVHYVE
+1026 SENSGLANKDVHYVE

-1179 KIEENKRK
+1179 K

-1236 KKEAERKAKEEAEKI
+1236 KKEAERISK
-1251 AKAKEEEKRRLEE
+1251 
-1264 EARRVR
+1264 
-1270 EEEAKKLEELNKAK
+1270 EEAKKLEELNKAK

-1299 VSNNINN
+1299 VSNNISN
-1306 INNRNSTITKI
+1306 INNRNSAITKI
-1317 AMTPIDDLE
+1317 AMTPIDDLD

>member
-15 VLIKFGIDIIDEEN
+15 VLIKFSIDIIDEEN

-292 MDYILAYYMYFGSIL
+292 MDYILAYYMYFGLIL

-344 AILNSSDNILK
+344 AILNSSDNILN
-355 IINNLKEIKN
+355 IIKNLKEIKN

-749 VEDLEVENTEEQKEQ
+749 VEDLEVENTEKQKEQ

-778 LKEKDE
+778 LKE
-784 AVETIET
+784 
-791 DSELNGND
+791 
-799 TELDLKEELVK
+799 ELVT
-810 ENSEDK
+810 ENSEESK
-816 EEIDQIEEDLELEA
+816 EIEEINQIEEDLELEA

-841 NSEEVLNEET
+841 NSEET

-877 KDLAIAKKHEEK
+877 KDLAIAKNHEE
-889 DIEEM
+889 DIEKK
-894 EENLLN
+894 EENVLN
-900 NENEIEEEKEVEI
+900 NENEIEEEMEVEI

-958 DDEENSINNEL
+958 DIEENSINNEL

-991 LLNNEPKE
+991 IVNNEPKE

-1020 ENTILN
+1020 ENPILN
-1026 SENSGLANKEVHYVE
+1026 SENSGLVNKEVHYVE

-1264 EARRVR
+1264 AERIAK

-1299 VSNNINN
+1299 VSNNISN
-1306 INNRNSTITKI
+1306 INNRNSAITKI
-1317 AMTPIDDLE
+1317 AMTPIDDLD

-1358 HQNIQNFNANQV
+1358 HENIQNFNANQV

-1407 SEKMYNPNNMSN
+1407 SEKMYNQNNMSN

>member
-307 ETNPKLALDSNIK
+307 ETNPKLALDSDIK

-389 VITENNI
+389 AITENNI

-419 NRLDV
+419 NKLDV
-424 NVKNS
+424 NVKNFE
-429 KDIENVKEIKVDIE
+429 DIKGVEEIKTDIE
-443 EVKEITDEEMI
+443 EEKEKTYEEMI

-632 EVVFNEI
+632 EAVFNEI
-639 YEEIQELGVLENNIE
+639 YKEIQELGVLENNIE

-694 IRALSVIGNKILTEE
+694 IKALSVIGNKILTEE

-734 AISLEIKEEIKDKEK
+734 AISLEIKEEDK
-749 VEDLEVENTEEQKEQ
+749 VEDLDVENTEEQQEQ
-764 ENSKEELEKNLDIE
+764 
-778 LKEKDE
+778 
-784 AVETIET
+784 V
-791 DSELNGND
+791 DS
-799 TELDLKEELVK
+799 KEELVK

-816 EEIDQIEEDLELEA
+816 EEIDKIEEELELEV
-830 EVEDENEEDLE
+830 EVEDENEEDFE
-841 NSEEVLNEET
+841 NSEEVLNKET
-851 IFELDQRTDIID
+851 IFKLDQRTDIID
-863 RESINRLINSTKSI
+863 RESINRLINSTESI
-877 KDLAIAKKHEEK
+877 KDLAISKNHEEK
-889 DIEEM
+889 DVEEK
-894 EENLLN
+894 EENVLN
-900 NENEIEEEKEVEI
+900 KENEVEMEVEI

-932 EEIRELELKNKDLS
+932 KEIRELELKNKDLS

-958 DDEENSINNEL
+958 DVEENSINNKL

-991 LLNNEPKE
+991 IVNNEPNE

-1020 ENTILN
+1020 ENPILN
-1026 SENSGLANKEVHYVE
+1026 SENSGLANKDVHYVE

-1179 KIEENKRK
+1179 K

-1236 KKEAERKAKEEAEKI
+1236 KKEAERISK
-1251 AKAKEEEKRRLEE
+1251 
-1264 EARRVR
+1264 
-1270 EEEAKKLEELNKAK
+1270 EEAKKLEELNKAK

-1299 VSNNINN
+1299 VSNNISN
-1306 INNRNSTITKI
+1306 INNRNSAITKI
-1317 AMTPIDDLE
+1317 AMTPIDDLD

>member
-233 GITEKVLVKEPSIV
+233 GITEKVLVKEPTIV

-307 ETNPKLALDSNIK
+307 ETNPKLALDSDIK

-389 VITENNI
+389 AITENNI

-632 EVVFNEI
+632 EVIFNEI

-749 VEDLEVENTEEQKEQ
+749 VEDLEVENTEEQQEQ
-764 ENSKEELEKNLDIE
+764 
-778 LKEKDE
+778 
-784 AVETIET
+784 V
-791 DSELNGND
+791 DS
-799 TELDLKEELVK
+799 KEELVK
-810 ENSEDK
+810 EKDK
-816 EEIDQIEEDLELEA
+816 KEKIDQIEEELELEV
-830 EVEDENEEDLE
+830 EVEDENEEDFE
-841 NSEEVLNEET
+841 NSEEVLNKET

-863 RESINRLINSTKSI
+863 RESINKLINSTESI
-877 KDLAIAKKHEEK
+877 KDLAIAKNNEEK
-889 DIEEM
+889 DV
-894 EENLLN
+894 EENVLN
-900 NENEIEEEKEVEI
+900 NENENEVEMEVEI

-958 DDEENSINNEL
+958 EAEENSVNNEL
-969 EKNDQKENNNDTA
+969 EKNVQEENVNEIA
-982 ENVSLNTNN
+982 ENVSLNSNN
-991 LLNNEPKE
+991 ILNNEPNE
-999 EVGKIVIDKTV
+999 EVGKIVIDKSV
-1010 LNEYNEAIAK
+1010 LNEYNEFIAK
-1020 ENTILN
+1020 EHNILN
-1026 SENSGLANKEVHYVE
+1026 SENSGLVNKEVHYVE

-1251 AKAKEEEKRRLEE
+1251 AKAKEEKKRRLEE
-1264 EARRVR
+1264 AERIAK

-1299 VSNNINN
+1299 VSNNISN

-1317 AMTPIDDLE
+1317 AMTPIDDLD

-1407 SEKMYNPNNMSN
+1407 SEKMYNQNNMSN

>member
-307 ETNPKLALDSNIK
+307 ETNPKLALDSDIK

-389 VITENNI
+389 AITENNI

-419 NRLDV
+419 NKLDV
-424 NVKNS
+424 NVKNFE
-429 KDIENVKEIKVDIE
+429 DIKGVEEIKTDIE
-443 EVKEITDEEMI
+443 EEKEKTYEEMI

-632 EVVFNEI
+632 EAVFNEI
-639 YEEIQELGVLENNIE
+639 YKEIQELGVLENNIE

-694 IRALSVIGNKILTEE
+694 IKALSVIGNKILTEE

-734 AISLEIKEEIKDKEK
+734 AISLEIKEEDK
-749 VEDLEVENTEEQKEQ
+749 VEDLDVENTEEQQEQ
-764 ENSKEELEKNLDIE
+764 
-778 LKEKDE
+778 
-784 AVETIET
+784 V
-791 DSELNGND
+791 DS
-799 TELDLKEELVK
+799 KEELVK

-816 EEIDQIEEDLELEA
+816 KEIDKIEEELELEV
-830 EVEDENEEDLE
+830 EVEDENEEDFE
-841 NSEEVLNEET
+841 NSEEVLNKET
-851 IFELDQRTDIID
+851 IFKLDQRTDIID
-863 RESINRLINSTKSI
+863 RESINRLINSTESI
-877 KDLAIAKKHEEK
+877 KDLAISKNHEEK
-889 DIEEM
+889 DV
-894 EENLLN
+894 
-900 NENEIEEEKEVEI
+900 EEKEENVLNKENEVEMEGEI

-932 EEIRELELKNKDLS
+932 KEIRELELKNKDLS

-958 DDEENSINNEL
+958 DVEENSINNKL

-991 LLNNEPKE
+991 IVNNEPNE

-1020 ENTILN
+1020 ENPILN
-1026 SENSGLANKEVHYVE
+1026 SENSGLANKDVHYVE

-1179 KIEENKRK
+1179 K

-1236 KKEAERKAKEEAEKI
+1236 KKEAERI
-1251 AKAKEEEKRRLEE
+1251 AK
-1264 EARRVR
+1264 

-1292 VTPSNSN
+1292 VTQSNSN
-1299 VSNNINN
+1299 VSNNISN
-1306 INNRNSTITKI
+1306 INNRNSAITKI
-1317 AMTPIDDLE
+1317 AMTPIDDLD

>member
-262 KSRRIDKNLILSIA
+262 KSRRIDKNSILSIA

-307 ETNPKLALDSNIK
+307 ETNPKLALDSDIK

-389 VITENNI
+389 AITENNI

-419 NRLDV
+419 NKLDV
-424 NVKNS
+424 NVKNFE
-429 KDIENVKEIKVDIE
+429 DIKGVEEIKTDIE
-443 EVKEITDEEMI
+443 EEKEKTYEEMI

-632 EVVFNEI
+632 ETVFNEI
-639 YEEIQELGVLENNIE
+639 YKEIQELGVLENNIE

-694 IRALSVIGNKILTEE
+694 IKALSVIGNKILTEE

-734 AISLEIKEEIKDKEK
+734 AISLEIKEEDK
-749 VEDLEVENTEEQKEQ
+749 VEDLDVENTEEQQEQ
-764 ENSKEELEKNLDIE
+764 
-778 LKEKDE
+778 
-784 AVETIET
+784 V
-791 DSELNGND
+791 DS
-799 TELDLKEELVK
+799 KEELVK

-816 EEIDQIEEDLELEA
+816 EEIDKIEEELELEV
-830 EVEDENEEDLE
+830 EVEDENEEDFE
-841 NSEEVLNEET
+841 NSEEVLNKET
-851 IFELDQRTDIID
+851 IFKLDQRTDIID
-863 RESINRLINSTKSI
+863 RESINRLINSTESI
-877 KDLAIAKKHEEK
+877 KDLAISKNHEEK
-889 DIEEM
+889 DVEEK
-894 EENLLN
+894 EENVLN
-900 NENEIEEEKEVEI
+900 KENEVEMEVEI

-932 EEIRELELKNKDLS
+932 KEIRELELKNKDLS

-958 DDEENSINNEL
+958 DVEENSINNKL

-991 LLNNEPKE
+991 IVNNEPNE

-1020 ENTILN
+1020 ENPILN

-1179 KIEENKRK
+1179 KIEENKKK

-1236 KKEAERKAKEEAEKI
+1236 KKEAERKAKEEAERI
-1251 AKAKEEEKRRLEE
+1251 AK
-1264 EARRVR
+1264 

-1299 VSNNINN
+1299 VSNNISN
-1306 INNRNSTITKI
+1306 INNRNSAITKI
-1317 AMTPIDDLE
+1317 AMTPIDDLD

>member
-292 MDYILAYYMYFGSIL
+292 MDYILAYYMYFGSML
-307 ETNPKLALDSNIK
+307 ETNPKLALDSDIK

-344 AILNSSDNILK
+344 AILNSSDNILN
-355 IINNLKEIKN
+355 IIKNLKEIKN

-429 KDIENVKEIKVDIE
+429 KDIKNVEEIKADIE
-443 EVKEITDEEMI
+443 EEKEKTYEEMI

-734 AISLEIKEEIKDKEK
+734 AISLEIKEEIQDKDK
-749 VEDLEVENTEEQKEQ
+749 VEDLDVENTEEQQEQ
-764 ENSKEELEKNLDIE
+764 VDSKEELEENSDIE

-799 TELDLKEELVK
+799 TELELKEELVK

-830 EVEDENEEDLE
+830 EVEDENEEDFG
-841 NSEEVLNEET
+841 NSEEVL
-851 IFELDQRTDIID
+851 
-863 RESINRLINSTKSI
+863 
-877 KDLAIAKKHEEK
+877 AKNHEEK
-889 DIEEM
+889 GVEEK
-894 EENLLN
+894 EEKLLN
-900 NENEIEEEKEVEI
+900 NENEVEMEVEI

-958 DDEENSINNEL
+958 DIEENSINNEL

-991 LLNNEPKE
+991 IVNNKPKE
-999 EVGKIVIDKTV
+999 EVGKIVIDKSV

-1020 ENTILN
+1020 ENPILN

-1041 KKILNDNEIR
+1041 KKVLNDNEIR

-1155 EKRRLESERAK
+1155 EKRRLETERAK

-1264 EARRVR
+1264 AERIAN

-1299 VSNNINN
+1299 VSNNINT
-1306 INNRNSTITKI
+1306 INNRNSAITKI
-1317 AMTPIDDLE
+1317 AMTPIDDLD

-1394 YDMQNQM
+1394 YDIQNQM

-1407 SEKMYNPNNMSN
+1407 TEKMYNSNNMSN

>member
-344 AILNSSDNILK
+344 AILNSSDNILN
-355 IINNLKEIKN
+355 IIKNLKEIKN

-389 VITENNI
+389 VIIENNI

-749 VEDLEVENTEEQKEQ
+749 VEDLEVENTEKQKEQ

-778 LKEKDE
+778 LKE
-784 AVETIET
+784 
-791 DSELNGND
+791 
-799 TELDLKEELVK
+799 ELVT
-810 ENSEDK
+810 ENSEESK
-816 EEIDQIEEDLELEA
+816 EIEEINQIEEDLELEA

-841 NSEEVLNEET
+841 NSEET

-877 KDLAIAKKHEEK
+877 KDLAIAKNHEE
-889 DIEEM
+889 DIEKK
-894 EENLLN
+894 EENVLN
-900 NENEIEEEKEVEI
+900 NENEVEMEVEI

-958 DDEENSINNEL
+958 DIEENSINNEL
-969 EKNDQKENNNDTA
+969 EKNDQKENNNDIS

-991 LLNNEPKE
+991 IVNNEPKE
-999 EVGKIVIDKTV
+999 EVGKIVIDKSV

-1020 ENTILN
+1020 ENPILN

-1041 KKILNDNEIR
+1041 KKVLNDNEIR

-1155 EKRRLESERAK
+1155 EKRRLETERAK
-1166 LEEERKKVEENKR
+1166 LEEERKKV
-1179 KIEENKRK
+1179 EENKRK

-1264 EARRVR
+1264 AERIAK

-1299 VSNNINN
+1299 VSNNINT
-1306 INNRNSTITKI
+1306 INNRNSAITKI
-1317 AMTPIDDLE
+1317 AMTPIDDLD

-1419 SNFNSNIGTDEFNRT
+1419 PNFNSNIGTDEFNRT